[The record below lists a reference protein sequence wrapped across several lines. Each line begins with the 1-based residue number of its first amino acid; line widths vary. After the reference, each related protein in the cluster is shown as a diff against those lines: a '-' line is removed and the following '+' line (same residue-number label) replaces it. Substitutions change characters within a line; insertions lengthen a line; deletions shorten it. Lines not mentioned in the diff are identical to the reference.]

1 MRCVERLVA
10 FVAIAALVIVT
21 PGPDTALTI
30 RNSLVRG
37 RRGGFRTAAGVASG
51 QAVWAVCTAAG
62 VAAALRSSHDV
73 FVALRFA
80 GAAYLV
86 YLGARG
92 LVARRDGGVQSLRAP
107 VALRAPYLQGLVSN
121 LANPKMLV
129 FFLGLLPQ
137 FGRSF
142 AAAAGLGAIFCAM
155 TFGWLSV
162 YAVAVSRLEA
172 LFRRSRVRRALDRL
186 TGAVLVALGVRLA
199 TEHA

>member
-1 MRCVERLVA
+1 MVTVERLVA
-10 FVAIAALVIVT
+10 FVPIAALVIVT

-37 RRGGFRTAAGVASG
+37 RRGGFCTAAGVASG
-51 QAVWAVCTAAG
+51 QAVWALCTAAG
-62 VAAALRSSHDV
+62 VAAALRSSHDA

-86 YLGARG
+86 YLGARA
-92 LVARRDGGVQSLRAP
+92 LVSRGSGGMQPLRLPAP
-107 VALRAPYLQGLVSN
+107 LCAPYLQGLVSN

-142 AAAAGLGAIFCAM
+142 AAAAGLGAIFCVM

-162 YAVAVSRLEA
+162 YAVTVSRL
-172 LFRRSRVRRALDRL
+172 RRVLARDGVRRALDRV
-186 TGAVLVALGVRLA
+186 TGAVLLALGVRLA

>member
-1 MRCVERLVA
+1 MERLVA

-37 RRGGFRTAAGVASG
+37 RRGGLRTAAGVASG

-92 LVARRDGGVQSLRAP
+92 LVGRRSGEEQSLRAP
-107 VALRAPYLQGLVSN
+107 APLRAPYLQGLVSN

-137 FGRSF
+137 FAGSF
-142 AAAAGLGAIFCAM
+142 AAAAGLGGIFCAM
-155 TFGWLSV
+155 TFAWLSV
-162 YAVAVSRLEA
+162 YAVAVSRL
-172 LFRRSRVRRALDRL
+172 RVVLARDGLRRAVDRI
-186 TGAVLVALGVRLA
+186 TGAVLVGLGLRLA
-199 TEHA
+199 TEHV